1 MCVLSCPT
9 HWDPV
14 DYSPP
19 DSSGYGIFQARILQW
34 VAISFSRDLPDQKP
48 NPCLLSLL
56 HCRWILYL
64 LSYWGSP
71 KHRGITAIR
80 RLACSRE
87 WLPTPVFLP
96 GENSM
101 DRGARWATV
110 HGVAESDMTE
120 QLTLSLFF
128 ISLSI
133 SQYINR
139 KDGECFLIW
148 QVSYMAVIYE
158 NSHCTSEY
166 SYKHPLFACTRTV
179 FLSLCAMEPRWFCW
193 GHSGVIIKSWQQVWV
208 SPAFFSIGAAL
219 LSILHIWLL

>member
-1 MCVLSCPT
+1 MAT
-9 HWDPV
+9 H
-14 DYSPP
+14 S
-19 DSSGYGIFQARILQW
+19 RILAWWEFHGQRSQ
-34 VAISFSRDLPDQKP
+34 VG
-48 NPCLLSLL
+48 C
-56 HCRWILYL
+56 
-64 LSYWGSP
+64 SP
-71 KHRGITAIR
+71 WSCK
-80 RLACSRE
+80 
-87 WLPTPVFLP
+87 
-96 GENSM
+96 
-101 DRGARWATV
+101 
-110 HGVAESDMTE
+110 ESDMTE

-166 SYKHPLFACTRTV
+166 SYKHPLFACPRTV

-219 LSILHIWLL
+219 LSILHIWLLQLIPFLKKRLGERLYF